1 MVVYVAAL
9 QVNMVLSRSEG
20 DAVLGVRVRRT
31 SCTSKAC
38 DVSDARRS
46 DIAGVRD
53 AIAITVSL
61 RSICDFATIQDA
73 VSVAVMSWK
82 FCRIA
87 DAVLVAVARAA
98 WGILVHEVVETP
110 VVAQAI

>member
-1 MVVYVAAL
+1 
-9 QVNMVLSRSEG
+9 
-20 DAVLGVRVRRT
+20 
-31 SCTSKAC
+31 
-38 DVSDARRS
+38 
-46 DIAGVRD
+46 
-53 AIAITVSL
+53 
-61 RSICDFATIQDA
+61 
-73 VSVAVMSWK
+73 MSWK